1 MRDKRGKRRRGGGGG
16 LWGTE
21 FEDALD
27 VVKPEELAE
36 FLSADL
42 SGIEANPEFKERLR
56 RRLWQMVSA
65 RRFTAPKQ
73 H

>member
-1 MRDKRGKRRRGGGGG
+1 MRRRSRGGGIR
-16 LWGTE
+16 GTE
-21 FEDALD
+21 LVDALD
-27 VVKPEELAE
+27 VKPEELAE

-42 SGIEANPEFKERLR
+42 SGIEADPEFKERLR

-73 H
+73 N

>member
-1 MRDKRGKRRRGGGGG
+1 MRDKRGTRRRGGSRG
-16 LWGTE
+16 LRDTE

-42 SGIEANPEFKERLR
+42 SGIEADPEFKERLR

-65 RRFTAPKQ
+65 RRFAAPKQ

>member
-1 MRDKRGKRRRGGGGG
+1 VRDKRGTRRRGGG
-16 LWGTE
+16 LRGTE

>member
-1 MRDKRGKRRRGGGGG
+1 
-16 LWGTE
+16 
-21 FEDALD
+21 

-42 SGIEANPEFKERLR
+42 SGIEADPEFKERLR